1 MFSYLEGHKAGKE
14 LDQVQLISIRLL
26 SHTGEQALAV
36 PVWTGQLGMCY
47 IIHVW
52 LTGIK
57 STFSPLLQVHLV
69 SPVVC

>member
-47 IIHVW
+47 IIIEWVDSIREC
-52 LTGIK
+52 G
-57 STFSPLLQVHLV
+57 STP
-69 SPVVC
+69 